1 MSDKQVIDAEPRS
14 VVGKKVKALRREGFI
29 PGVIYGQ
36 REPVN
41 IQMENLALRRVLRTA
56 STTHL
61 IDVKVNGKTHT
72 VLAREIQ
79 QHATRGDLIHI
90 DFMEVDM
97 KSTITAT
104 AELVL
109 VGKSAAAIDGLGS
122 DVLPLHSIDIE
133 CLPGDLISELEV
145 DASRIETPDTI
156 IYVSDLVAPK
166 GVTIL
171 TDPETVVARFEYAA
185 TEEEEEVEGE
195 YETSVEGVEIIG
207 EEDEEDEE

>member
-1 MSDKQVIDAEPRS
+1 
-14 VVGKKVKALRREGFI
+14 
-29 PGVIYGQ
+29 
-36 REPVN
+36 
-41 IQMENLALRRVLRTA
+41 MENLALRRVLRTA

-97 KSTITAT
+97 KSTITAS

-109 VGKSAAAIDGLGS
+109 VGKSAPAIEGLGS

-145 DASRIETPDTI
+145 DASLIATPDTI

-171 TDPETVVARFEYAA
+171 TDPETVVARFEYEAA
-185 TEEEEEVEGE
+185 EEAEEE

-207 EEDEEDEE
+207 AADEEDEE